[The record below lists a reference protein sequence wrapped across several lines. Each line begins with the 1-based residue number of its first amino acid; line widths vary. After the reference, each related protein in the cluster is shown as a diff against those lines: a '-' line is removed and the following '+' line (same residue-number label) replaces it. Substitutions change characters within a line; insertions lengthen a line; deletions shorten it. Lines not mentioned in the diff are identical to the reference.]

1 MFSRYAVTTFRQTG
15 RFICRCGVSTFRSSR
30 VLTFYSSNARTLCRF
45 RNMGPP
51 PRLGRPHRG
60 VAGLSADGHHLEE
73 GWTRRPPGCGGAAGG
88 GWAAAT
94 FTEMGELLAQASPSV
109 LAAALARGGGA
120 AAGSVSNRVLA
131 VSVGAATGPSR
142 PRGRSTG
149 ADARPSGR
157 TAGSPASTVASPLPA
172 DRSGRGRPRPILRRR
187 DLPNRGA
194 PGTASRCMTPVVS
207 WPAVGQL
214 A

>member
-1 MFSRYAVTTFRQTG
+1 MFSRYAVTTFRRTG
-15 RFICRCGVSTFRSSR
+15 GFICRCGVSTFRSSR

-120 AAGSVSNRVLA
+120 AAGSVSPCPGRVRW
-131 VSVGAATGPSR
+131 AATGPSR

-149 ADARPSGR
+149 GPTPDH
-157 TAGSPASTVASPLPA
+157 PAAPPVHLPALWQAPLPA